1 MGRKKDDV
9 ITFKVDDQLLEAMS
23 GIRNRSD
30 FIRNAILAALDN
42 TCPLC
47 GGTGKLSPH
56 QMRHWKKF
64 AEHHPLRECQT
75 CNAMVL
81 ECDLDAPPGQEHQ
94 SPPPEKTAASEC
106 GGRKQK
112 AWV

>member
-1 MGRKKDDV
+1 MERL
-9 ITFKVDDQLLEAMS
+9 IIVDAVEIGQPAGSCVRLAGDEVPMALE
-23 GIRNRSD
+23 
-30 FIRNAILAALDN
+30 
-42 TCPLC
+42 T
-47 GGTGKLSPH
+47 KLSPH